1 MWFDRLWELLQAKV
15 FSLSS
20 ETDGSSGLLNFY
32 SSPDTLIELPQAA
45 FMRRLNLRSW
55 LQSLPELPGV
65 LLVGEAPGWRG
76 CRFSG
81 VPFTSEAQLAAAC
94 LPFDGQRT
102 SRFARPA
109 QEATASV
116 FWRELLPY
124 HGQFFAWNVLPIHP
138 HLAGQPLT
146 NRNPGRGEIDRFL
159 PLLDEII
166 HILKPQQV
174 VAVGSCASQAIN
186 RLGYPVT
193 PIRHPA
199 RGGAAAFRAGV
210 LEIFAQR
217 NPEPVRTGKR
227 LDELPKV

>member
-1 MWFDRLWELLQAKV
+1 MWFDRLWELLQARV
-15 FSLSS
+15 FSLPS

-32 SSPDTLIELPQAA
+32 SSSDTLSELPQAA
-45 FMRRLNLRSW
+45 FLRRLNLLSW

-94 LPFDGQRT
+94 LPFDGRRT
-102 SRFARPA
+102 SRFARPS

-116 FWRELLPY
+116 FWRELLPF

-138 HLAGQPLT
+138 HLAGLPLS
-146 NRNPGRGEIDRFL
+146 NRNPGQSEIDRFL

-166 HILKPQQV
+166 QLLSPRQV
-174 VAVGSCASQAIN
+174 VAVGCCASRAIN

-199 RGGAAAFRAGV
+199 HGGASAFRVGI
-210 LEIFAQR
+210 LEVFALG
-217 NPEPVRTGKR
+217 NPDPVGTGRR